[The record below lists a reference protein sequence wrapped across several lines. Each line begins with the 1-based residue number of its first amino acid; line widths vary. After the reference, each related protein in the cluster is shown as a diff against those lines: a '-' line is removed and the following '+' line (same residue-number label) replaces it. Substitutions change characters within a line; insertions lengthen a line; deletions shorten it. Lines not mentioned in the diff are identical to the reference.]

1 MFLENSRYHKLKTID
16 AKARDGRTA
25 KAVKLRI
32 LPPGFG
38 SDHTVTQH
46 DRLDILAHRAF
57 RDPTASWRIAD
68 ANTELERT
76 KLTREPGRKI
86 TLPEK

>member
-1 MFLENSRYHKLKTID
+1 MFLENSRYHKVKSVD
-16 AKARDGRTA
+16 AKAKDGRTV

-32 LPPGFG
+32 LPPETG
-38 SDHTVTQH
+38 SDHMVSEL
-46 DRLDILAHRAF
+46 DRLDILAHRSF

-76 KLTREPGRKI
+76 KLTTEPGRKI
-86 TLPEK
+86 IVPEK